1 MAINYNREAYEQ
13 VFNDLERFKNF
24 CATAYL
30 YGHNGYEWDE
40 KNLYNKKSP
49 AWQAYQRFVNG
60 SKRRN
65 GVRNN
70 GGHFKSNRRN

>member
-1 MAINYNREAYEQ
+1 MKINFDRDAYNKI
-13 VFNDLERFKNF
+13 FDDLEKFKNF

-49 AWQAYQRFVNG
+49 AWQAYTRFLNG
-60 SKRRN
+60 GNRK
-65 GVRNN
+65 RNN
-70 GGHFKSNRRN
+70 GGRFKSNRRH